1 MKFEA
6 ASSPAVRIFQ
16 RSLSAGAR
24 SGSMATTSPR
34 HGSTHLHRTTFS
46 ATASDVA
53 STVGST
59 VSHQSQR
66 SSGSGGSGGS
76 GTGSSGSPHASIAEA
91 ATADET
97 TFQEAKLFILI
108 EEGKNVRYLF
118 PIFNKKIENLG
129 K

>member
-66 SSGSGGSGGS
+66 SSGSGGSG
-76 GTGSSGSPHASIAEA
+76 TGSSGSPHASIAEA
-91 ATADET
+91 ATMEEA
-97 TFQEAKLFILI
+97 TFQEAKLFLLI

>member
-34 HGSTHLHRTTFS
+34 QGSSPLHRTTFS

-66 SSGSGGSGGS
+66 SSGSGGSG
-76 GTGSSGSPHASIAEA
+76 TGSSGSPHASIAEA
-91 ATADET
+91 ATMEEA
-97 TFQEAKLFILI
+97 TFQEAKLFLLI
-108 EEGKNVRYLF
+108 EEGQNVRYLF

>member
-66 SSGSGGSGGS
+66 SSGSGGSG
-76 GTGSSGSPHASIAEA
+76 TGSSGSPHASIAEA